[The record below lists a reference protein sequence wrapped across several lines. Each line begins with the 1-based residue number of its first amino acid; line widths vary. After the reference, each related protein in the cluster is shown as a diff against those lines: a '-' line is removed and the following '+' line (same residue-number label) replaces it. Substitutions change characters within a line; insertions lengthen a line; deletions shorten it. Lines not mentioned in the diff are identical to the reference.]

1 MANIDNLTTTEKK
14 DLCNLIGG
22 NNFMRFFK
30 DNPNEYQKIK
40 PGFRVK
46 SLKSEEA
53 LALGLRY
60 VEKPVVNRFIEWFTS
75 CGLEEIKQRQEDFL
89 KKEDNKGLA
98 DFMVL
103 KDSLFRQNIP
113 LYFKLSKRDESE
125 GYVQLL
131 SYLVENAVKEDKEK
145 EVADSS
151 CGLLTK
157 QVNELKKKLEESENL
172 YTAEKQNHEK
182 LLAADKDLQ
191 NKLEEK
197 LQNAEKAKLEILNDL
212 KKEKLNLE
220 NQLSNEK
227 NRKNML
233 NDVIESLKHDN
244 KNLQDKLN
252 YIDETFLPGK
262 DFAYKSICVVEEDNS
277 SNIGILHLRRIADVK
292 DGIVQ
297 AGFDPDIESRRT
309 NLFGNNLP
317 SVGNLGVWNWKIEE
331 SFSGREYIRSQLD
344 TGLHLIQV
352 VFCNATSREEM
363 VHEIREGIEADF
375 VSDKL
380 LIVYLK
386 DNDVYEGVCCNKSN
400 IKEVGNKLYLKEEVY
415 KLPLFEFAGQPF
427 FTYKSYTYY
436 RKFYLGQP
444 VAQVEMQESAHIIKE
459 LLSRKISWRAMK
471 GKGLGR
477 HKFQHLKKFLSD
489 LTAID
494 FYTEVS
500 KACDCSLED
509 AQNMVDVFVKKADCY
524 ISGKDITNDIIAD
537 VIDNSDDL
545 KMRMNE
551 MSYQRWL
558 EENKE
563 SITVKNHELVE
574 IEKKLAAKQLEVE
587 ELQKN
592 EKNLVDEIDSLEKEL
607 STKQS
612 VSTQLDIEVRKNIQ
626 NAEKN
631 VSSFLVDLMMKYGLH
646 TETKALDAKP
656 ETKSLFNPGPKLEKE
671 PDTFIDKKDF
681 LGNLSENLE
690 SAGIAGEYASKLSY
704 YLYAA
709 YLQRFPI
716 MLAGP
721 NGEAVADAF
730 SCMVNNQ
737 LAGKVDFHGDFDSNT
752 FSLIRHSS
760 DKVIAVTNPFNSRW
774 ISYLPK
780 LLENDKFYIFTTP
793 YPEEMQLEPASL
805 YNLVFPLSID
815 EMIEAVPQYDGF
827 MGGSWDK
834 KEGFGEIKPN
844 TSYKRVLEL
853 CQIRPLMEKNV
864 SRVIQAWCNLSG
876 EQMISNDDMWRFIIY
891 PYAYATRHM
900 SEAAHYLSDS
910 NIQVSDSISK
920 LFEKANEE

>member
-145 EVADSS
+145 EEADSS
-151 CGLLTK
+151 CNLLTK
-157 QVNELKKKLEESENL
+157 QVGELKKKLEDSKNL

-182 LLAADKDLQ
+182 LLAADKYLQ

-212 KKEKLNLE
+212 EKERKLTVS
-220 NQLSNEK
+220 Q
-227 NRKNML
+227 RKT
-233 NDVIESLKHDN
+233 IESLKEERQEVVEKLDQLKDAWAPTSTLPFMSLCLVENSGYDN
-244 KNLQDKLN
+244 KIRLRRLSDIQDGMILDS
-252 YIDETFLPGK
+252 Y
-262 DFAYKSICVVEEDNS
+262 S
-277 SNIGILHLRRIADVK
+277 SNILTDRHY
-292 DGIVQ
+292 
-297 AGFDPDIESRRT
+297 
-309 NLFGNNLP
+309 LFGKNLP
-317 SVGNLGVWNWKIEE
+317 PVGTIGVWRWNEDE
-331 SFSGREYIRSQLD
+331 SHYVTVQRNLAFQ
-344 TGLHLIQV
+344 LIQV
-352 VFCNATSREEM
+352 IVVQAADETSLVEVVKTGVPENLIADDILLAYQSDAERYVGLYCHKNDFVQNGTAYYLRDDVYSLPMYKFSGYPFISVGEYIFYRKPYLGTIESY
-363 VHEIREGIEADF
+363 VQVKSPDEIIKNLLLQRMTWANMKQEGIVRHNF
-375 VSDKL
+375 QHIKNL
-380 LIVYLK
+380 LGKMMIPSF
-386 DNDVYEGVCCNKSN
+386 YE
-400 IKEVGNKLYLKEEVY
+400 EVGE
-415 KLPLFEFAGQPF
+415 
-427 FTYKSYTYY
+427 
-436 RKFYLGQP
+436 
-444 VAQVEMQESAHIIKE
+444 
-459 LLSRKISWRAMK
+459 
-471 GKGLGR
+471 
-477 HKFQHLKKFLSD
+477 
-489 LTAID
+489 
-494 FYTEVS
+494 
-500 KACDCSLED
+500 ACDCSLVE
-509 AQNMVDVFVKKADCY
+509 AEELVKDFIDKSNRH
-524 ISGKDITNDIIAD
+524 ISGKDVANSVIAD
-537 VIDNSDDL
+537 VIESNDDL
-545 KMRMNE
+545 KKRMNE
-551 MSYQRWL
+551 IAYKRWL

-563 SITVKNHELVE
+563 SITVKNQELVE

-592 EKNLVDEIDSLEKEL
+592 EKNLIDEIDSLEKEL
-607 STKQS
+607 STKQG

-656 ETKSLFNPGPKLEKE
+656 ETKSLFNPGSKLEKE
-671 PDTFIDKKDF
+671 PDTFIDKTDF

-864 SRVIQAWCNLSG
+864 GRVIQAWCNLSG
-876 EQMISNDDMWRFIIY
+876 EQMISNDDIWRFIIY

>member
-46 SLKSEEA
+46 SLKSEEP

-103 KDSLFRQNIP
+103 KDSLFSQNIP

-125 GYVQLL
+125 GYIQLL

-145 EVADSS
+145 EEADSS
-151 CGLLTK
+151 CNLLTK
-157 QVNELKKKLEESENL
+157 QVSELKKKLEDSKNL

-212 KKEKLNLE
+212 EKERKLTVS
-220 NQLSNEK
+220 Q
-227 NRKNML
+227 RKT
-233 NDVIESLKHDN
+233 IESLKEER
-244 KNLQDKLN
+244 Q
-252 YIDETFLPGK
+252 E
-262 DFAYKSICVVEEDNS
+262 VVEELDHLKDAWVPTSTLPYMSLCLVEKPDYLDNKIRLRRLSDIQDGMILDSYS
-277 SNIGILHLRRIADVK
+277 SNI
-292 DGIVQ
+292 
-297 AGFDPDIESRRT
+297 PSSRPY
-309 NLFGNNLP
+309 LFGKNFP
-317 SVGNLGVWNWKIEE
+317 PVGTIGVWRWNEDE
-331 SFSGREYIRSQLD
+331 NHYVTVQRNLAFQ
-344 TGLHLIQV
+344 LIQV
-352 VFCNATSREEM
+352 IMAQAADVSSLVEAVQNGMSEKLIADDILLVYQSDAERYVGLYCHKNDFVQNGTAYYLRDDVYSLPMYKFSGYPFISVGDYIFYRKPYLGTIESY
-363 VHEIREGIEADF
+363 VQVKSPDEIIKNLLLQRMTWANMKQEGIVRHNF
-375 VSDKL
+375 QHIKNL
-380 LIVYLK
+380 LGKMMIPSF
-386 DNDVYEGVCCNKSN
+386 YE
-400 IKEVGNKLYLKEEVY
+400 EVGE
-415 KLPLFEFAGQPF
+415 
-427 FTYKSYTYY
+427 
-436 RKFYLGQP
+436 
-444 VAQVEMQESAHIIKE
+444 
-459 LLSRKISWRAMK
+459 
-471 GKGLGR
+471 
-477 HKFQHLKKFLSD
+477 
-489 LTAID
+489 
-494 FYTEVS
+494 
-500 KACDCSLED
+500 ACDCSLAE
-509 AQNMVDVFVKKADCY
+509 AEELVKDFIDKSNRH
-524 ISGKDITNDIIAD
+524 ISGKDVANSVIAD
-537 VIDNSDDL
+537 VIESNDDL
-545 KMRMNE
+545 KKRMNE
-551 MSYQRWL
+551 IAYKRWL

-563 SITVKNHELVE
+563 SITAKNHELEE
-574 IEKKLAAKQLEVE
+574 INKKLAEKQSEIE
-587 ELQKN
+587 ELEKN
-592 EKNLVDEIDSLEKEL
+592 EKNLIDEIDSLEKEL
-607 STKQS
+607 STKQG

-671 PDTFIDKKDF
+671 PYTFIDKIDF
-681 LGNLSENLE
+681 LGNLSENLQ
-690 SAGIAGEYASKLSY
+690 SAGIAEEYASKLSY

-730 SCMVNNQ
+730 SCIVNNQ
-737 LAGKVDFHGDFDSNT
+737 LAGKFDFQGDFDSNT

-760 DKVIAVTNPFNSRW
+760 DKIIAVTNPFNSRW
-774 ISYLPK
+774 ISYLSK
-780 LLENDKFYIFTTP
+780 LLEDDKFYIFTTP

-805 YNLVFPLSID
+805 YNLVFPLNID
-815 EMIEAVPQYDGF
+815 EMIDAVPQYDGF

-844 TSYKRVLEL
+844 TSCKPVLEL

-864 SRVIQAWCNLSG
+864 GRLIQAWCNLSG
-876 EQMISNDDMWRFIIY
+876 EQMISNDDRWRFIIY

>member
-1 MANIDNLTTTEKK
+1 MININELTLDEKK
-14 DLCNLIGG
+14 TLCVIIGG
-22 NNFMRFFK
+22 ENFKQYFNRHTK
-30 DNPNEYQKIK
+30 EYQILKR
-40 PGFRVK
+40 GFKLKKLESEDMLSLALQHVK
-46 SLKSEEA
+46 SPIISNIIENFISLMLENLQKRYEAILLKEH
-53 LALGLRY
+53 
-60 VEKPVVNRFIEWFTS
+60 
-75 CGLEEIKQRQEDFL
+75 
-89 KKEDNKGLA
+89 NKGIA
-98 DFMVL
+98 DFFTL
-103 KDSLFRQNIP
+103 KESIFSEHIP
-113 LYFKLSKRDESE
+113 LYFKLAERTESNDYIQFLNRLISDSKIE
-125 GYVQLL
+125 
-131 SYLVENAVKEDKEK
+131 EK
-145 EVADSS
+145 EEKEIKDRNSHIALDKKI
-151 CGLLTK
+151 TK
-157 QVNELKKKLEESENL
+157 LENDLDAEKKQHSKMEKAYKAYLENLKSQKAEMELKLKG
-172 YTAEKQNHEK
+172 AE
-182 LLAADKDLQ
+182 
-191 NKLEEK
+191 
-197 LQNAEKAKLEILNDL
+197 
-212 KKEKLNLE
+212 KEKLNLE

-233 NDVIESLKHDN
+233 NDIIESLKHEN
-244 KNLQDKLN
+244 NNLQDKLN

-262 DFAYKSICVVEEDNS
+262 DFSYKSICVVEEDNS

-317 SVGNLGVWNWKIEE
+317 SVGNLGIWNWKIEE

-363 VHEIREGIEADF
+363 VHEIQEGIEADF

-436 RKFYLGQP
+436 RKFYLGKP
-444 VAQVEMQESAHIIKE
+444 VAQIQVQESAHIIKE

-471 GKGLGR
+471 GKGLER

-489 LTAID
+489 LTTID

-551 MSYQRWL
+551 ISYQRWL

-563 SITVKNHELVE
+563 SITAKNHELEE
-574 IEKKLAAKQLEVE
+574 IDKKLAEKQSEVE

-592 EKNLVDEIDSLEKEL
+592 EKSLIDEIDSLEKEL
-607 STKQS
+607 STKQGM
-612 VSTQLDIEVRKNIQ
+612 STQLDIEVRKNIQ

-646 TETKALDAKP
+646 TETKALDVEA
-656 ETKSLFNPGPKLEKE
+656 ETKSLFNPGSKLEKE
-671 PDTFIDKKDF
+671 PDTFIDKTDF
-681 LGNLSENLE
+681 LDNLSENLQ
-690 SAGIAGEYASKLSY
+690 SAGIAEEYASKLSY

-730 SCMVNNQ
+730 SCTVNNQ
-737 LAGKVDFHGDFDSNT
+737 LAGKVDFHGDFDSST

-815 EMIEAVPQYDGF
+815 EMIDAVPQYDGF

-844 TSYKRVLEL
+844 TSCKRVLEL
-853 CQIRPLMEKNV
+853 CQIRPMMEKNV
-864 SRVIQAWCNLSG
+864 GRVIQAWYNLSG
-876 EQMISNDDMWRFIIY
+876 ERMISNDDRWRFIIY

-900 SEAAHYLSDS
+900 SEAAHYLSDG
-910 NIQVSDSISK
+910 NIQVSDSISR

>member
-1 MANIDNLTTTEKK
+1 MININELTLDEKK
-14 DLCNLIGG
+14 TLCVIIGEE
-22 NNFMRFFK
+22 NFKQYFNRHTK
-30 DNPNEYQKIK
+30 EYQILKR
-40 PGFRVK
+40 GFRLKKLESEDMLSLALQHVK
-46 SLKSEEA
+46 SPIISNIIENFISLMLENLQKRYEAILLKEH
-53 LALGLRY
+53 
-60 VEKPVVNRFIEWFTS
+60 
-75 CGLEEIKQRQEDFL
+75 
-89 KKEDNKGLA
+89 NKGIA
-98 DFMVL
+98 DFFTL
-103 KDSLFRQNIP
+103 KESIFSEYIP
-113 LYFKLSKRDESE
+113 LYFKLAERTESNDYIQFLNRLISDSKIE
-125 GYVQLL
+125 
-131 SYLVENAVKEDKEK
+131 EK
-145 EVADSS
+145 EEKE
-151 CGLLTK
+151 TK
-157 QVNELKKKLEESENL
+157 DRNSHIALDKKITKLENDLDAEKKQHSKMKKAYKAYLENLKSQKAEMELK
-172 YTAEKQNHEK
+172 
-182 LLAADKDLQ
+182 
-191 NKLEEK
+191 
-197 LQNAEKAKLEILNDL
+197 L
-212 KKEKLNLE
+212 KGMEKEKLNLE

-277 SNIGILHLRRIADVK
+277 SNSGILHLRRIADVK

-489 LTAID
+489 LTTID

-509 AQNMVDVFVKKADCY
+509 ARNMVDVFVKKADCY

-551 MSYQRWL
+551 ISYQRWL

-563 SITVKNHELVE
+563 SITAKNHELEE
-574 IEKKLAAKQLEVE
+574 INKKLAKKQSEVE

-592 EKNLVDEIDSLEKEL
+592 EKNLIDEIDSLEKEL
-607 STKQS
+607 STKQG
-612 VSTQLDIEVRKNIQ
+612 VSTQLDVEVRKSVQ

-656 ETKSLFNPGPKLEKE
+656 ETKSLFNPGSKLEKE
-671 PDTFIDKKDF
+671 PDTFIDKTDF
-681 LGNLSENLE
+681 LYNLSGNLRF
-690 SAGIAGEYASKLSY
+690 AGIAEEYASKLSY

-730 SCMVNNQ
+730 SCIVNNQ

-752 FSLIRHSS
+752 FSMIRHSS

-793 YPEEMQLEPASL
+793 YPEEMQLEPSSL

-815 EMIEAVPQYDGF
+815 EMIDAVPQYDGF

-864 SRVIQAWCNLSG
+864 GRVIQAWCNLSG
-876 EQMISNDDMWRFIIY
+876 EQMISNDDRWRFIIY